1 MAAALIA
8 VVLALVLGHAA
19 PQLAAVRDFGWFR
32 RWLGW
37 LSGQLGDAASAPA
50 AVLLSVG
57 VPVAAMAVLQS
68 AVDGAV
74 YGLPGFLLALLV
86 VFWCWGPRDLDLD
99 VEAVLD
105 APDRERR
112 DVAAAALLGA
122 GASPGSSRPEPASL
136 VEAVFRGGLERWFGV
151 LLWFLLLGPAGA
163 LLYRLAQ
170 QAALPDAP
178 LQGGHAAAAARLKQ
192 ILDWPVA
199 QLMTL
204 SLALVAN
211 FDVVLAAWRDWH
223 AQRGDHWWSLD
234 SGFLGAVARASVEC
248 ELVEDEA
255 FGSAEEPMAPAD
267 APLPALLE
275 LRDAMSLVWRMLLL
289 WLTVLA
295 LAVLAGFVG

>member
-1 MAAALIA
+1 MAAVLIA

-19 PQLAAVRDFGWFR
+19 PQLAAVRSFEWFR
-32 RWLGW
+32 RWSRW
-37 LSGQLGDAASAPA
+37 LAAQLGDAARAPA
-50 AVLLSVG
+50 SVLLSVG
-57 VPVAAMAVLQS
+57 VPVALMAVLQS
-68 AVDGAV
+68 AVDDTA
-74 YGLPGFLLALLV
+74 YGLPAFLLALLV

-99 VEAVLD
+99 VEAVLE
-105 APDRERR
+105 AQDRERKQ
-112 DVAAAALLGA
+112 VAAQVLLGP
-122 GASPGSSRPEPASL
+122 GAAPTLEPATL
-136 VEAVFRGGLERWFGV
+136 VAAVFRGGLERWFGV

-178 LQGGHAAAAARLKQ
+178 LSGGHAAAAARLKQ

-234 SGFLGAVARASVEC
+234 SGFLDAAGRASVEC

-255 FGSAEEPMAPAD
+255 YGSTDEPLPPVD
-267 APLPALLE
+267 APPPPLLE
-275 LRDAMSLVWRMLLL
+275 LRDAMSLSWRMLLL